1 MEPLGVLFS
10 LQTEDQ
16 SLVEFDLSAILDPF
30 DFNRFML
37 SHLATSLFQKL
48 SPAHSH
54 PVPALFLSPI
64 WAHNVAFT
72 LFWRNNQ
79 KIAGPWE
86 GNTV

>member
-37 SHLATSLFQKL
+37 YPWAMSFFQQLCPGPSLLF
-48 SPAHSH
+48 H
-54 PVPALFLSPI
+54 ALFLSSV
-64 WAHNVAFT
+64 WAHNVAST
-72 LFWRNNQ
+72 IFWRDNQ
-79 KIAGPWE
+79 KITGPWE